1 MKIFKSKKG
10 MISAHPV
17 YMFLIGVVAG
27 LVLAYVW
34 IKYINFPN
42 PYV

>member
-1 MKIFKSKKG
+1 MRIFKGKKG
-10 MISAHPV
+10 FFQHPG
-17 YMFLIGVVAG
+17 YAFGFGVVAG